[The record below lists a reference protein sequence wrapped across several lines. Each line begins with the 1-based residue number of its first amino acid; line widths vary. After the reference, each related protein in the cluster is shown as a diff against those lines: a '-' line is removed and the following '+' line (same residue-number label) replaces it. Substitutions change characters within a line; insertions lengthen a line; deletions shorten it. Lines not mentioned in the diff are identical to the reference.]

1 MTLEAIARL
10 LNVRKEERWLVAKL
24 FWMQFFQGAGTAF
37 FFTSAYATF
46 LSRHEV
52 SDLTFVYICTSLA
65 LWLTGYIYSKL
76 EHRYSIA
83 NLSKYIIYFMAG
95 SILLIRLFGYTLP
108 IPRFDYFVLIWFNV
122 LYLLSNLEFWGI
134 AALVFEVRQSKRLFS
149 IISAGDIPAKFIGYT
164 LASLTVSYVG
174 TANLLI
180 PAFLCMLA
188 SLPFLNKIIR
198 AGTLHV
204 HEEHHTHNDAH
215 EHAHKES
222 LAVGFIKR
230 FTSNRLIFWLA
241 ILAFIMSVCIVVANF
256 SFYSKIKEA
265 YHDDIDFA
273 VFIGAFLA
281 VIRICALIVKLLFT
295 GKLLTT
301 IGVKKSL
308 LFTPIIFAACIVM
321 VIAFRYSLGEGNAV
335 LYMFGATC
343 IVLDVLKTAINS
355 PVFLSVMQPLGTHDR
370 LRSHNIV
377 KGIMDPF
384 AYLFSGVL
392 LFELIQIQHGI
403 DIIALAYFLLGFA
416 VLWIISIFFLDREY
430 YNTVLKAITSKFY
443 TSADLSLDEPET
455 LSLIRKKLLDANEPE
470 VIHILRLIRFR
481 NIGVLDEQ
489 LLSHLLKHPSDNV
502 KDELLVLFQEG
513 LIEINTAAI
522 KEILLHKNIR
532 AAVKHSAFAAICKKG
547 NEDDFVFANINNA
560 DAFIGS
566 EALGTL
572 LSNANGKYYH
582 EVAKIVI
589 EKCTAANSKERI
601 IAAAAIAKA
610 KQPLFRDQ
618 LITLV
623 NDTDE
628 TVAVAA
634 ISEAGKWPDV
644 QIVETLLS
652 RLKQHDKAVYKAL
665 LQNGE
670 LAVPVITGY
679 LRSKEAGFEERRQL
693 IRICGIIGGHAGINN
708 LAELYHTLPEHT
720 NTITKAI
727 YHGRQK
733 AGTGSHLQLQTV
745 AENAIANAATI
756 LQLQKKA
763 AEHTT
768 GLPLISNSLA
778 IELQEIRDNVL
789 YLFAILFKDQE
800 IDKIRRSLSVDNK
813 EQNANAFEML
823 EMAVPRKLSHDFIII
838 YEKGD
843 IEHRIS
849 QLNHKQ
855 ALSIQTQDDIPA
867 HILSSTHTPFF
878 DWSKACAAYTLHK
891 AQMNYDA
898 ALLKKYLFAENI
910 LLKETVHFTLNNV
923 MTNKLLL
930 LEKVLVLKST
940 SIFSETPEHILADLA
955 PLMQEVEYKEGER
968 IFEENAIGDSM
979 YIIYQGSVRIHKGE
993 TTLIIFDKENDI
1005 FGELS
1010 LFDAEKR
1017 SASATA
1023 FTDCYLFKIDQL
1035 PFYELLETRPEIIK
1049 GAVKMLCKRLR
1060 AQNERTV
1067 LLQNTGK

>member
-46 LSRHEV
+46 LSKHEV

-65 LWLTGYIYSKL
+65 LWLTGYVYSKL
-76 EHRYSIA
+76 EHKYSIA
-83 NLSKYIIYFMAG
+83 DLSKYIIYFMAG
-95 SILLIRLFGYTLP
+95 SILLIRIFGYTLP

-180 PAFLCMLA
+180 PAFICMLA
-188 SLPFLNKIIR
+188 SLPFLNKIVK
-198 AGTLHV
+198 AGTLHIQ
-204 HEEHHTHNDAH
+204 EEHHSHHN
-215 EHAHKES
+215 EHDHGHKES
-222 LAVGFIKR
+222 MIGGFIKR
-230 FTSNRLIFWLA
+230 FTSNKLIFWLA

-281 VIRICALIVKLLFT
+281 IVRICALIVKLLFT

-355 PVFLSVMQPLGTHDR
+355 PVFLSIMQPLGTHDR

-416 VLWIISIFFLDREY
+416 LLWIISIFFLDREY
-430 YNTVLKAITSKFY
+430 YSTVLKAITSKFY

-455 LSLIRKKLLDANEPE
+455 LSLIRAKLLDANEPE
-470 VIHILRLIRFR
+470 VIHILRLIRFK

-489 LLSHLLKHPSDNV
+489 LISRLLKHPSDNV
-502 KDELLVLFQEG
+502 KDELLVLFQAQ
-513 LIEINTAAI
+513 LIQISTPDI
-522 KEILLHKNIR
+522 ITILNNEHIRTDVRHK
-532 AAVKHSAFAAICKKG
+532 AFSAICSKAG
-547 NEDDFVFANINNA
+547 EEEFVFANVGNK
-560 DAFIGS
+560 DPFFQS

-572 LSNANGKYYH
+572 LSDEKGIYYKEAVQIVNGKCVGTDT
-582 EVAKIVI
+582 ERKVAA
-589 EKCTAANSKERI
+589 TAIAKARHSTLKEQLI
-601 IAAAAIAKA
+601 KLVNDSNETVAAAAIDA
-610 KQPLFRDQ
+610 
-618 LITLV
+618 
-623 NDTDE
+623 
-628 TVAVAA
+628 
-634 ISEAGKWPDV
+634 AGKWPDELV
-644 QIVETLLS
+644 IKTLLGQ
-652 RLKQHDKAVYKAL
+652 LKQQDKAVYKAL
-665 LQNGE
+665 LQNNPV
-670 LAVPVITGY
+670 AVPVIADY
-679 LRSKEAGFEERRQL
+679 IRSGAASFEERRQL
-693 IRICGIIGGHAGINN
+693 IRICGIIGDDAGMNM
-708 LAELYHTLPEHT
+708 LSSLYNIFPEHT

-727 YHGRQK
+727 YHGREK
-733 AGTGSHLQLQTV
+733 AVMVAQPQLQNI
-745 AENAIANAATI
+745 AEQAIANAATI
-756 LQLQKKA
+756 LQLQHKVDGY
-763 AEHTT
+763 TT
-768 GLPLISNSLA
+768 RLSLISNALS

-789 YLFAILFKDQE
+789 YLFAMLFKDQE
-800 IDKIRRSLSVDNK
+800 INKIRRSLSVNNK

-823 EMAVPRKLSHDFIII
+823 EMAVPRKLSHDFIVV

-849 QLNHKQ
+849 QLYNKR
-855 ALSIQTQDDIPA
+855 ALQISAPQDIPA
-867 HILSSTHTPFF
+867 NILNNTQIPFF

-891 AQMNYDA
+891 EEMHYDE
-898 ALLKKYLFAENI
+898 ALLKKYLFTENI
-910 LLKETVHFTLNNV
+910 VLKETVHFTLNKV

-940 SIFSETPEHILADLA
+940 SIFAETPEHILADLA
-955 PLMQEVEYKEGER
+955 PLMQEVEYKEGQP

-993 TTLIIFDKENDI
+993 TTLVIFDKENDI

-1023 FTDCYLFKIDQL
+1023 YTDCYLFKIDQL
-1035 PFYELLETRPEIIK
+1035 PFYELIETRPEIMK

-1067 LLQNTGK
+1067 QLQNAGK